1 MPKLVPGCTLASHV
15 GPQSVHFFE
24 VLGINCAFL
33 DEPIS
38 NWPNLPPYQ
47 KFCKF
52 VKNFPLTNARTY
64 TEHMIKRTSDYANFG
79 PTKESKFQ
87 DLLQAVD
94 RAIARVPCMRTKS
107 ALVTAFEQTQ
117 ILN

>member
-1 MPKLVPGCTLASHV
+1 MPKLVPGCTLASRV

-52 VKNFPLTNARTY
+52 VKNLPLTNDH

-79 PTKESKFQ
+79 PTKESEFQ

-94 RAIARVPCMRTKS
+94 RAITRVPCMRTKS
-107 ALVTAFEQTQ
+107 ALVTALEQTK
-117 ILN
+117 ISN

>member
-1 MPKLVPGCTLASHV
+1 MPKLVPGCTHASRV

-47 KFCKF
+47 KFCMF
-52 VKNFPLTNARTY
+52 VKNFPLTNDH

-79 PTKESKFQ
+79 PTKESEFQ
-87 DLLQAVD
+87 DLLQAVV
-94 RAIARVPCMRTKS
+94 RAITRVPCMRTKS
-107 ALVTAFEQTQ
+107 ALVTALEQTK

>member
-24 VLGINCAFL
+24 VLGINRTFL

-38 NWPNLPPYQ
+38 DWPNLPAYQ
-47 KFCKF
+47 KFSKF
-52 VKNFPLTNARTY
+52 VKNLPLTNDH
-64 TEHMIKRTSDYANFG
+64 TERMIKRTSDYAYFG

-87 DLLQAVD
+87 DLLRAV
-94 RAIARVPCMRTKS
+94 ARVI
-107 ALVTAFEQTQ
+107 A
-117 ILN
+117 